1 MVQTR
6 PGAAN
11 SEWLNFI
18 KECSAEHHARKNA
31 SICADRA
38 RKAEAVPKDKQDKLE
53 MKRKPSDHATAV
65 RIKST
70 HGTPP
75 GLPVEKKQKHK
86 NELGN

>member
-18 KECSAEHHARKNA
+18 RECSAEYHARKNA

-38 RKAEAVPKDKQDKLE
+38 SKAKAVSKDKQVNLE
-53 MKRKPSDHATAV
+53 MKRGPSDHATPV
-65 RIKST
+65 RIKSKR
-70 HGTPP
+70 GALL
-75 GLPVEKKQKHK
+75 GLPEEKKQKRESEID
-86 NELGN
+86 N